1 METLGL
7 FSYSLLIMK
16 PQTKP
21 LTLNATVVQMRTS
34 CTFKRTGKEVP
45 GPRAVRLVRAM
56 KTLDNRKNK

>member
-21 LTLNATVVQMRTS
+21 MTLNATVVQMRTS
-34 CTFKRTGKEVP
+34 CTFKREADPVRP
-45 GPRAVRLVRAM
+45 GPRVVRLVRAM
-56 KTLDNRKNK
+56 KTLDRNKK